1 MRFRREHK
9 KFLVAFRNEKLFV
22 NTTTKGTFLDMS
34 AYLKISGQPQLR
46 FLSMLIAIEKLINA
60 EGLILVK
67 LTRVSIQDSQSCCTF
82 QDVSRL

>member
-34 AYLKISGQPQLR
+34 AYLKISAHPQLQ
-46 FLSMLIAIEKLINA
+46 FLLMPTAIEN
-60 EGLILVK
+60 
-67 LTRVSIQDSQSCCTF
+67 
-82 QDVSRL
+82 